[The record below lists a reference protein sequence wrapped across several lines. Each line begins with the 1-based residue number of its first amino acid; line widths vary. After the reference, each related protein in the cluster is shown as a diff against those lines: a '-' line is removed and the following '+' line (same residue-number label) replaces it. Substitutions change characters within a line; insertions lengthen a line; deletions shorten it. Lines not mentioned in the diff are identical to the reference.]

1 MPEATSTPAWPLRI
15 LLLSRPFTLIP
26 PIIGILTGAIAACG
40 ATSRGFPTR
49 QVLIGAGMAAALNA
63 ASNIWNQLCDI
74 DIDRINKP
82 HRLLVT
88 GAMSQR
94 AAGLACI
101 ALYGLALG
109 LAWMIDSGGGHECFA
124 IVTFTALLTYA
135 YSGKPFRW
143 RRFGWRANL
152 AIALPRGLLLKVA
165 GWSTVAPV
173 FGDAEP
179 WCLGAVFMMFL
190 MGATTTKDLDDIE
203 GDTAGGV
210 QNIAVKMGRAA
221 AIRMVAPFFIVPWLV
236 LPLLGWLGI
245 LTPGIGVLTT
255 LGVILAAYGAFVVR
269 LLFRVHEEDSTHFE
283 NHIAWRHMYGLM
295 MVAQV
300 GSSVIYHI

>member
-1 MPEATSTPAWPLRI
+1 
-15 LLLSRPFTLIP
+15 
-26 PIIGILTGAIAACG
+26 
-40 ATSRGFPTR
+40 
-49 QVLIGAGMAAALNA
+49 
-63 ASNIWNQLCDI
+63 
-74 DIDRINKP
+74 
-82 HRLLVT
+82 
-88 GAMSQR
+88 
-94 AAGLACI
+94 
-101 ALYGLALG
+101 
-109 LAWMIDSGGGHECFA
+109 
-124 IVTFTALLTYA
+124 
-135 YSGKPFRW
+135 
-143 RRFGWRANL
+143 
-152 AIALPRGLLLKVA
+152 
-165 GWSTVAPV
+165 VAPV